1 MFMDQ
6 QQEQIDSIKAIRS
19 MMERSS
25 RFLSLSG
32 LSGVLVGILAIVGVI
47 VAYAFLGLSLN
58 QPGYY
63 HKLVNTDGSLNF
75 QVYSFLLTE
84 LVLLLI
90 IALGTA
96 IFLSM
101 RKATAKAIPIWDATA
116 KRLVMNMAVPLL
128 TGAMFCIILLDHGYI
143 SLIIPSTIL
152 FYGLAMYNASN
163 YTLHDI
169 RSLGLM
175 NIGLGL
181 LAAYFVDYALLFW
194 GLGFGVLHI
203 VYGLYIYFKYEK

>member
-1 MFMDQ
+1 MDQ
-6 QQEQIDSIKAIRS
+6 QQEQLDSIKAIRS

-32 LSGVLVGILAIVGVI
+32 LSGVIVGILAIVGVI
-47 VAYAFLGLSLN
+47 VAYTFLGLSLN

-75 QVYSFLLTE
+75 QVYSFLLKE

-90 IALGTA
+90 IALATA
-96 IFLSM
+96 IYLSM
-101 RKATAKAIPIWDATA
+101 RKATARAIPIWDATA

-143 SLIIPSTIL
+143 GLIIPSTIL

-175 NIGLGL
+175 HIGLGL

>member
-1 MFMDQ
+1 MDQ

-32 LSGVLVGILAIVGVI
+32 LSGVIVGLMAIAGVLI
-47 VAYAFLGLSLN
+47 AYAYLELDIDA
-58 QPGYY
+58 PGYY
-63 HKLVNTDGSLNF
+63 HKLVNADGSLNSSVF
-75 QVYSFLLTE
+75 RFLFSE
-84 LVLLLI
+84 LILILLI
-90 IALGTA
+90 ALSIA

-101 RKATAKAIPIWDATA
+101 RKASSRAIPIWDATA

-128 TGAMFCIILLDHGYI
+128 TGAIFCTILLHHGYI

-203 VYGLYIYFKYEK
+203 VYGLYIYFKYEQ

>member
-1 MFMDQ
+1 MEK
-6 QQEQIDSIKAIRS
+6 QQEHLDSIKAIRS

-32 LSGVLVGILAIVGVI
+32 FSGAIVGIMAIVGVA
-47 VAYAFLGLSLN
+47 VAYNFLGMSFD

-63 HKLVNTDGSLNF
+63 NKLVNANGSLNGAVF
-75 QVYSFLLTE
+75 QFLFSE
-84 LVLLLI
+84 LMLLLAT
-90 IALGTA
+90 ALSIA

-101 RKATAKAIPIWDATA
+101 RKAKARAIPIWDATA
-116 KRLVMNMAVPLL
+116 KRLVINMTIPLL
-128 TGAMFCIILLDHGYI
+128 AGAIFCLILLHHGFI
-143 SLIIPSTIL
+143 SLIIPSTII
-152 FYGLAMYNASN
+152 FYGLAMYYASN

-169 RSLGLM
+169 RSLGLI

-181 LAAYFVDYALLFW
+181 LAAYFTDYALLFW

-203 VYGLYIYFKYEK
+203 VYGLYIHFKYEK

>member
-1 MFMDQ
+1 MDQ
-6 QQEQIDSIKAIRS
+6 QQEQLDSIKAIRS

-32 LSGVLVGILAIVGVI
+32 LSGVIVGLIAIAGVLI
-47 VAYAFLGLSLN
+47 AYTFLGLDIDE
-58 QPGYY
+58 PGYY
-63 HKLVNTDGSLNF
+63 NKMLNTDGTLNNAVF
-75 QVYSFLLTE
+75 RFLLIE
-84 LVLLLI
+84 LLLI
-90 IALGTA
+90 LIVALATS

-101 RKATAKAIPIWDATA
+101 RKATVKAIPIWDATA

-128 TGAMFCIILLDHGYI
+128 TGALFCIVLLHHGYI
-143 SLIIPSTIL
+143 NLIIPSTIL

-169 RSLGLM
+169 RSLGLI

-181 LAAYFVDYALLFW
+181 IAAYFVDYALLFW

>member
-1 MFMDQ
+1 MDQ
-6 QQEQIDSIKAIRS
+6 QQEQLESIKAIRN

-32 LSGVLVGILAIVGVI
+32 FSGALVGIMAIVGVI
-47 VAYAFLGLSLN
+47 IAYHFLGMSFD

-63 HKLVNTDGSLNF
+63 NKLVNADGSLNSPVF
-75 QVYSFLLTE
+75 QFLFSE
-84 LVLLLI
+84 LMLLLATALS
-90 IALGTA
+90 IAIL
-96 IFLSM
+96 LSM
-101 RKATAKAIPIWDATA
+101 RKAKARAVPIWDTTA
-116 KRLVMNMAVPLL
+116 KRLVINMAVPLL
-128 TGAMFCIILLDHGYI
+128 TGAIFCLILLFHGYI

-169 RSLGLM
+169 RSLGLI

-181 LAAYFVDYALLFW
+181 AAAYFIDYALLFW
-194 GLGFGVLHI
+194 GFGFGVLHI
-203 VYGLYIYFKYEK
+203 VYGLYIHFKYEK

>member
-32 LSGVLVGILAIVGVI
+32 LSGVIVGILAIVGVI

-63 HKLVNTDGSLNF
+63 HKLVNADGSLNF

-90 IALGTA
+90 IALATA
-96 IFLSM
+96 IYLSM
-101 RKATAKAIPIWDATA
+101 RKATARAIPIWDATA

-152 FYGLAMYNASN
+152 FYGLAIYNASK

-169 RSLGLM
+169 RSLGIIEIL
-175 NIGLGL
+175 LGL
-181 LAAYFVDYALLFW
+181 AAAYYVEYALLFW
-194 GLGFGVLHI
+194 GIGFGVLHI
-203 VYGLYIYFKYEK
+203 VYGLYIYFKYD

>member
-1 MFMDQ
+1 MDQ
-6 QQEQIDSIKAIRS
+6 QQEQLDSIKAIRS

-32 LSGVLVGILAIVGVI
+32 LSGVIVGLMAIAGVLI
-47 VAYAFLGLSLN
+47 AYAFLGLDIDA
-58 QPGYY
+58 PGYY
-63 HKLVNTDGSLNF
+63 HKLVNADGSLNF
-75 QVYSFLLTE
+75 EVYSFLLTE

-96 IFLSM
+96 IYLSM
-101 RKATAKAIPIWDATA
+101 RKATANAIPIWDATA
-116 KRLVMNMAVPLL
+116 KRLVINMAVPLL
-128 TGAMFCIILLDHGYI
+128 AGAMFCVILLDHGFI
-143 SLIIPSTIL
+143 NLIIPSTIL
-152 FYGLAMYNASN
+152 FYGLVIYNASK

-169 RSLGLM
+169 RSLGLI

-203 VYGLYIYFKYEK
+203 VYGLYIYFNYEK

>member
-1 MFMDQ
+1 MDQ
-6 QQEQIDSIKAIRS
+6 QQEQLDSIKAIRS

-32 LSGVLVGILAIVGVI
+32 LSGVIVGLMAIAGVLI
-47 VAYAFLGLSLN
+47 AYAFLGLRID

-63 HKLVNTDGSLNF
+63 HRLVNADGSLNSSVF
-75 QVYSFLLTE
+75 RFLFSE
-84 LVLLLI
+84 LILLLLI
-90 IALGTA
+90 ALSIA

-101 RKATAKAIPIWDATA
+101 RKASSRAIPIWDATA

-128 TGAMFCIILLDHGYI
+128 IGAMFCIVLLHHGYI
-143 SLIIPSTIL
+143 NLIIPSTIL

-175 NIGLGL
+175 NIGIGL
-181 LAAYFVDYALLFW
+181 LAAYFIDYALLFW

-203 VYGLYIYFKYEK
+203 VYGLYIYFKYEQ

>member
-1 MFMDQ
+1 MEK
-6 QQEQIDSIKAIRS
+6 QQEHLDSIKAIRS

-32 LSGVLVGILAIVGVI
+32 FSGAIVGIMAIVGVA
-47 VAYAFLGLSLN
+47 VAYNFLGMSFD

-63 HKLVNTDGSLNF
+63 NKLVNANGSLNGAVF
-75 QVYSFLLTE
+75 QFLFSE
-84 LVLLLI
+84 LMLLLAT
-90 IALGTA
+90 ALSIA

-101 RKATAKAIPIWDATA
+101 RKAKARAIPIWDATA
-116 KRLVMNMAVPLL
+116 KRLVINMTIPLL
-128 TGAMFCIILLDHGYI
+128 AGAIFCLILLQHGFI
-143 SLIIPSTIL
+143 SLIIPSTII

-169 RSLGLM
+169 RSLGLI

-181 LAAYFVDYALLFW
+181 LAAYFTDYALLFW

-203 VYGLYIYFKYEK
+203 VYGLYIHFKYEK

>member
-1 MFMDQ
+1 MDQ
-6 QQEQIDSIKAIRS
+6 QQEQLDSIKAIRS

-32 LSGVLVGILAIVGVI
+32 LSGVIVGLMAIAGVLI
-47 VAYAFLGLSLN
+47 AYAFLGLDIEE
-58 QPGYY
+58 PGYY
-63 HKLVNTDGSLNF
+63 NKMLNTDGTLNKAIF
-75 QVYSFLLTE
+75 RFLLIE
-84 LVLLLI
+84 LFILLI
-90 IALGTA
+90 VALATA
-96 IFLSM
+96 IFLSI
-101 RKATAKAIPIWDATA
+101 RKASAKAIPIWDATA
-116 KRLVMNMAVPLL
+116 KRLVINFAVPLL
-128 TGAMFCIILLDHGYI
+128 TGALFCVILLNHGNI

-169 RSLGLM
+169 RSLGLI

-181 LAAYFVDYALLFW
+181 VAAYFVDYALLFW

>member
-1 MFMDQ
+1 MDQ
-6 QQEQIDSIKAIRS
+6 QQEQLDSIKAIRS

-32 LSGVLVGILAIVGVI
+32 LAGVI
-47 VAYAFLGLSLN
+47 VGLMAIAGVLIAYAILGLSID

-63 HKLVNTDGSLNF
+63 NKLKDTDGGLNNTIF
-75 QVYSFLLTE
+75 RFLLIE

-90 IALGTA
+90 VALATA

-116 KRLVMNMAVPLL
+116 KRLVINMAVPLL
-128 TGAMFCIILLDHGYI
+128 TGALFCIILLYHGYI
-143 SLIIPSTIL
+143 NLIIPSTLL
-152 FYGLAMYNASN
+152 FYGLSILNASK

-169 RSLGLM
+169 RSLGV
-175 NIGLGL
+175 IEIILGL
-181 LAAYFVDYALLFW
+181 MASVFVDYGLLFW
-194 GLGFGVLHI
+194 AFGFGVLHI
-203 VYGLYIYFKYEK
+203 VYGLYIYFKYEQ